1 MSYNNNIFGAHAQ
14 PQQQLYPAL
23 PQQPHTHT
31 FPHLHNPFQHAPTH
45 PPTTPGAPT
54 MPLGATGSLAAPGQ
68 AGPVAAPPPFG
79 MGSAQTVPYGGGG
92 YSDSAYRQPYGFSYT
107 VTASRVQAPQ
117 AIEEPAKDE
126 DAVYGP
132 LGRARGKIDRAMVSD
147 NEISL
152 DLVDKLAQPTSDLY
166 VPPPST
172 SSAFNNAKLVKNVP
186 LPDALHQELQ
196 YKHTTA
202 NMGLFEEIE
211 RAWFTV
217 DNKLFLWDYTD
228 GRDFSRY
235 DQQDTTIHAVGI
247 VRARKDVFVDDI
259 HYLLVIC
266 TASKATLLG
275 LSRSP
280 KGELSLYATNMSV
293 ELPTTMTC
301 IRGIDSGRIF
311 LLGVNK
317 DIYELEYSISSGW
330 LSSGSKIWLTNRSS
344 GYLSTWVPSVLQ
356 GANREG
362 VESFVVDPQQ
372 GRLYALHTKGQ
383 IEWIDVSGNKFESRS
398 RFNILREHFMRAR
411 LTGTLGKDGAEVV
424 AIAPVPANES
434 KKAVVVAIA
443 ASGARAYLGTSGYY
457 FGGAGGA
464 FQIIATRP
472 PPPDVTKVLPPSFY
486 SSGTLL
492 SVQSNSGAATASS
505 IVTFTT
511 PAVGRQSA
519 MRENYDNYQAPALQE
534 WFSKI
539 LIPASVWTIA
549 EVASTN
555 PMRASAALRR
565 DDGIDLTELA
575 REATIGARQFLV
587 LTNSGLF
594 RIEQSRPIDML
605 EDNLEMEKEQAV
617 NVSREAFGRVQLSAM
632 AVLMGT
638 SGQKRQIADIVSAA
652 VNILIVA
659 EPPILQTSTT
669 GTRSIIYSPRHDGLA
684 ATLARFLRPIW
695 KAKVVAAA
703 AGPVRFKLGVSD
715 KELLAVQ
722 SNLGDLHRFLE
733 NHPFPRHQA
742 EGDGKRAWDVEEAS
756 TEGLKLLLK
765 QAIEAISFVLLL
777 ADYKLPDVIA
787 KCDAATQG
795 TLTSLSFEGLLTSQG
810 GRDVARALVTALIE
824 LQIGQELGIDN
835 LSAIL
840 QQRCGTFVQPGDVVL
855 YKAEESLRCAESTRD
870 AVERAENIAE
880 SLRLFNRAAGS
891 APRSVYPRLPD
902 ATRRYRALN
911 DVRGTIELPLRVAT
925 ELDPQDKAGDY
936 VRDGRNPGDPRIGFL
951 EERQE
956 CYKLV
961 VEVLGSYDEALNK
974 ATAAGPVQAAGAVR
988 IRDEAYGLAISSD
1001 DGLFHFYLY
1010 DWISALGRA
1019 DQLLDFETPFI
1030 ETYLRATT
1038 SNVPGRRDL
1047 LWKYY
1052 ARREEF
1058 LPAAKALADMASR
1071 PSDMS
1076 LQDRV
1081 YYLAQAVTNAKSAAS
1096 LGADDVEFTTGLQ
1109 ERIDV
1114 AHVQLEVVRA
1124 VEGHDDMSPAE
1135 RGDALAA
1142 LNEDLLSLDDL
1153 YQNFARPLRL
1163 YEAILLILRTSDTR
1177 VEDVVAAVWTELLK
1191 NPHPAEVV
1199 TDLCRKFYPSE
1210 GAPPDIVL
1218 PIVYGYASEV
1228 GGEPGWATRALVA
1241 GGVTPRDVWD
1251 SVLALYDESPS
1262 EFYAEEAAAI
1272 LQRWLDTPRPQQ
1284 DLPAAEVENFAAK
1297 YILRTQGQSL
1307 DARRAATRKVMQ
1319 SAKTATGRF

>member
-1 MSYNNNIFGAHAQ
+1 MV
-14 PQQQLYPAL
+14 
-23 PQQPHTHT
+23 
-31 FPHLHNPFQHAPTH
+31 
-45 PPTTPGAPT
+45 
-54 MPLGATGSLAAPGQ
+54 PLGATGSLVPAGP

-79 MGSAQTVPYGGGG
+79 TGSVQAPPYGSSG
-92 YSDSAYRQPYGFSYT
+92 YGESGWRQPFGQSYT

-126 DAVYGP
+126 DPVYGP
-132 LGRARGKIDRAMVSD
+132 LGRARGKIERAMVSD

-152 DLVDKLAQPTSDLY
+152 DLVDKLQQPTNELY

-172 SSAFNNAKLVKNVP
+172 SAAFNNAKLVKNIP

-235 DQQDTTIHAVGI
+235 DQQDSTIYSVGL

-266 TASKATLLG
+266 TATKATLLG
-275 LSRSP
+275 LSRSA

-293 ELPTTMTC
+293 EAPTTMTC
-301 IRGIDSGRIF
+301 IRGTDSGRIF

-330 LSSGSKIWLTNRSS
+330 LSSGSKVWLTNHSS

-383 IEWIDVSGNKFESRS
+383 LEWIDVSGTKFESRS
-398 RFNILREHFMRAR
+398 RLNNLRDHFLRAR
-411 LTGTLGKDGAEVV
+411 LTGALGNAGAQVV

-434 KKAVVVAIA
+434 KKAAVVAIA
-443 ASGARAYLGTSGYY
+443 ASGARAYIGTTGFYY
-457 FGGAGGA
+457 GGGGA

-472 PPPDVTKVLPPSFY
+472 PPPDVAKVLPQSFY

-492 SVQSNSGAATASS
+492 AVQPNTGAATASS
-505 IVTFTT
+505 IVTFAT

-519 MRENYDNYQAPALQE
+519 MRENFDNYQAPALQE
-534 WFSKI
+534 WTSRI
-539 LIPASVWTIA
+539 LIPATVWTIA

-555 PMRASAALRR
+555 PARASPALRR
-565 DDGIDLTELA
+565 EDGIDLTELA
-575 REATIGARQFLV
+575 REATIAARQFLL

-594 RIEQSRPIDML
+594 RVEQPRPIDML
-605 EDNLEMEKEQAV
+605 EDDLEIEKEQAV
-617 NVSREAFGRVQLSAM
+617 IVARQAFGRVQLAGM

-638 SGQKRQIADIVSAA
+638 SGHKRQITDLVTAS
-652 VNILIVA
+652 VNILIAA

-684 ATLARFLRPIW
+684 ATLARYLRPIW
-695 KAKVVAAA
+695 KAKVVATVP
-703 AGPVRFKLGVSD
+703 GPVRFKLGVSD
-715 KELLAVQ
+715 RELLDVQ
-722 SNLGDLHRFLE
+722 GNLADLLRFLE
-733 NHPFPRHQA
+733 SHPFPRHQA
-742 EGDGKRAWDVEEAS
+742 EGDGKRAWDAEEAS
-756 TEGLKLLLK
+756 IEGLRLLLK
-765 QAIEAISFVLLL
+765 QAIEAISFVLLI

-787 KCDAATQG
+787 KCDQATQG
-795 TLTSLSFEGLLTSQG
+795 TLTSLSFESLLTSLG
-810 GRDVARALVTALIE
+810 GRNVARTLVTALIE

-855 YKAEESLRCAESTRD
+855 YKAEESLRRAESTRD
-870 AVERAENIAE
+870 ALEREENIAE

-891 APRSVYPRLPD
+891 AARSVYPRLPD

-911 DVRGTIELPLRVAT
+911 DVRGTIELPLRVAA

-936 VRDGRNPGDPRIGFL
+936 VRDGRNAGDPRVGFL

-961 VEVLGSYDEALNK
+961 VEVLGSYDDALDK
-974 ATAAGPVQAAGAVR
+974 ATAAGPGQGGSSAGTPLTSATGAIR
-988 IRDEAYGLAISSD
+988 IRDEAYGLAISSND
-1001 DGLFHFYLY
+1001 ELFHFYLY

-1030 ETYLRATT
+1030 ESYLRATT

-1052 ARREEF
+1052 ARREEY

-1081 YYLAQAVTNAKSAAS
+1081 YYLAQALTNAKSAAS
-1096 LGADDVEFTTGLQ
+1096 LGAEDVEFTTGLQ
-1109 ERIDV
+1109 ERLDV

-1124 VEGHDDMSPAE
+1124 VEGHPDMTPSEKA
-1135 RGDALAA
+1135 DYLVS
-1142 LNEDLLSLDDL
+1142 LNADLLSLDDL

-1163 YEAILLILRTSDTR
+1163 YEPILLILRTADTR
-1177 VEDVVAAVWTELLK
+1177 VEDVVKAVWTELLK
-1191 NPHPAEVV
+1191 SPHPAEVT

-1210 GAPPDIVL
+1210 GAPPDLVL
-1218 PIVYGYASEV
+1218 PIVYGHASEV
-1228 GGEPGWATRALVA
+1228 GGAPGWATRALLA
-1241 GGVTPRDVWD
+1241 GGVALRDLWD
-1251 SVLALYDESPS
+1251 AVLALHDETPS
-1262 EFYAEEAAAI
+1262 EFYAEEAAAV
-1272 LQRWLDTPRPQQ
+1272 LQRWLDTPRAEQ
-1284 DLPAAEVENFAAK
+1284 DLPAAEVENFASK

-1307 DARRAATRKVMQ
+1307 DARRAETRKVMQ
-1319 SAKTATGRF
+1319 SAKAAAGRF